1 MRNTLVTALSAS
13 LLAGASLVAIPSSAQ
28 SQVVIVIGNASG
40 QPYFPPPFPAPLP
53 FPQPYVHT
61 QVLYGGGF
69 YPGYGYPTPGYGYYG
84 GYYGGGY
91 GYSNAYYDGGYYPPY

>member
-13 LLAGASLVAIPSSAQ
+13 MLVGASLVAMPSSAQ
-28 SQVVIVIGNASG
+28 SQVVIVIGNGSG
-40 QPYFPPPFPAPLP
+40 QSYYPPPFPAPLP
-53 FPQPYVHT
+53 FPQPYVRS
-61 QVLYGGGF
+61 QALYGAGF
-69 YPGYGYPTPGYGYYG
+69 YPGYGYPTSGYGYYG

>member
-28 SQVVIVIGNASG
+28 SQVVIVIGNGSG

-84 GYYGGGY
+84 GY

>member
-13 LLAGASLVAIPSSAQ
+13 FLAGASLVSMPSSAQ
-28 SQVVIVIGNASG
+28 SQVVIVIGNGSG

-53 FPQPYVHT
+53 SPQPYVHT

-91 GYSNAYYDGGYYPPY
+91 GYPNAYYDGGYYPPY